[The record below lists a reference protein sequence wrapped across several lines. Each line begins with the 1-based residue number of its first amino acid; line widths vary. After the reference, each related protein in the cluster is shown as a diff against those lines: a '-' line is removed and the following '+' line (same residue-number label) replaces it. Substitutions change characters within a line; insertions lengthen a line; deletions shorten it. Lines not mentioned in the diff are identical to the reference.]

1 MYFKRKYKVK
11 PRGLTLAEF
20 YAEESI
26 VRVRYK
32 DDDDIEWIAIA
43 DCKTIRQAQRVIS
56 RDTNQ
61 QFMRRPRTLA
71 ANEIPK

>member
-1 MYFKRKYKVK
+1 MYLKRKYKVK

-20 YAEESI
+20 YAEENI

-43 DCKTIRQAQRVIS
+43 DCKTMRQAQRL
-56 RDTNQ
+56 
-61 QFMRRPRTLA
+61 PEL
-71 ANEIPK
+71 

>member
-43 DCKTIRQAQRVIS
+43 DCKTMRQAQRLAGLM
-56 RDTNQ
+56 NQ
-61 QFMRRPRTLA
+61 QLQSIED
-71 ANEIPK
+71 NE